1 MKKIHKIQIILITL
15 TCLSSLH
22 ADNHA
27 NFEKAKKNKEMA
39 QMFFDKLLAEP
50 ESLRSVLHKDFTFTY
65 MGKIPDTLIPYGVP
79 YDTESFYSKFLPHI
93 PKLVPDGIELKTTD
107 IIADENGVAVRQKGK
122 AKGKYGP
129 YNNDYSWLFK
139 FKEGK
144 ILSIEEF
151 NSDFL
156 VAKSLYGKVLRKKKK
171 KTPSKEKK

>member
-1 MKKIHKIQIILITL
+1 MHKIYIILII
-15 TCLSSLH
+15 LSSLSSLR

-27 NFEKAKKNKEMA
+27 NFEKAKKNREMA
-39 QMFFDKLLAEP
+39 IMFFDKLLTEP
-50 ESLRSVLHKDFTFTY
+50 DSIRPILHKDFTFTY

-79 YDTESFYSKFLPHI
+79 YDVESFYSKFLPHI
-93 PKLVPDGIELKTTD
+93 PKLVPDGIELKTTN

-171 KTPSKEKK
+171 KAPSNEKN

>member
-1 MKKIHKIQIILITL
+1 ML
-15 TCLSSLH
+15 TSVGSIY

-39 QMFFDKLLAEP
+39 IFFFDKLLTEP
-50 ESLRSVLHKDFTFTY
+50 EAVRPILHKDFSFTY

-107 IIADENGVAVRQKGK
+107 IIADEKGVAVRQKGK

-139 FKEGK
+139 FKGGK
-144 ILSIEEF
+144 IFSIEEF

-156 VAKSLYGKVLRKKKK
+156 VAKSLYGKVLRNKKKS
-171 KTPSKEKK
+171 TPSKEKNKNQSNKK

>member
-1 MKKIHKIQIILITL
+1 MKIIHKIQIILITL

-39 QMFFDKLLAEP
+39 LMFFDKLLTEP
-50 ESLRSVLHKDFTFTY
+50 DALRPVLHKSFTFTY
-65 MGKIPDTLIPYGVP
+65 MGKIPDTLLPYGVP
-79 YDTESFYSKFLPHI
+79 YDTDSFYSQWLGHI
-93 PKLVPDGIELKTTD
+93 PKLLPDGIELKTTD
-107 IIADENGVAVRQKGK
+107 IIADENGVALRQKGK
-122 AKGKYGP
+122 AKGKYGQ

-156 VAKSLYGKVLRKKKK
+156 VAKSLYGKVLRNKKKNSPK
-171 KTPSKEKK
+171 KDKK